1 MTHSSKTDPPLILI
15 CNDDGIDAPGILSLA
30 AGLDGLGE
38 IIIVAPAHEQSAVG
52 HSITIRDPVR
62 ARPWP
67 FRVPSGAVKAFSVSG
82 TPADCV
88 KLAIDKLLQRTPAV
102 VVSGI
107 NQGPNAAVN
116 VIYSGTVSAAT
127 EATILGIPAVAFSFC
142 RWRGGDFEGSARI
155 ARKIVKQVL
164 ARGLPH
170 GVLLNVNIPDL
181 SYEAI
186 RGISITRQAKS
197 KWEESF
203 SERMDP
209 FDQPYY
215 WLSGT
220 FVNMDSG
227 ENTDLAAIENGFVSI
242 TPIQHDLTA
251 HGAIEALEKWTWDDS
266 VADDPESDEA
276 VKEGDLPS
284 EAIPDKGVPDE
295 GVPNKATHEEKD
307 HQTKLVKS

>member
-1 MTHSSKTDPPLILI
+1 MTHSSISDQPLILI

-38 IIIVAPAHEQSAVG
+38 IVVVAPVLEQSAVG

-67 FRVPSGAVKAFSVSG
+67 FRVPSGAVKAFGVSG

-88 KLAIDKLLQRTPAV
+88 KLAIDKFLSRTPAI

-127 EATILGIPAVAFSFC
+127 EATILGIPAVAISYC
-142 RWRGGDFEGSARI
+142 RWKGGDFEGSARI
-155 ARKIVKQVL
+155 ARSIVSQIL
-164 ARGLPH
+164 SHGLPQ
-170 GVLLNVNIPDL
+170 GVLLNVNVPDL
-181 SYEAI
+181 PFEAM

-203 SERMDP
+203 AERRDP
-209 FDQPYY
+209 FNQPYY

-227 ENTDLAAIENGFVSI
+227 ENTDLDAIDNGFVSV

-251 HGAIEALEKWTWDDS
+251 HDAIEALEQWNWGET
-266 VADDPESDEA
+266 AF
-276 VKEGDLPS
+276 
-284 EAIPDKGVPDE
+284 
-295 GVPNKATHEEKD
+295 EETEL
-307 HQTKLVKS
+307 QTRTIKS